1 VVQPSVF
8 FANRKV
14 LRDSALRWRFVP
26 RVCAAQR
33 LMKRRYRAQQVWCK
47 STLGGSPVVVGHVDT
62 GHELAVRGAG
72 GGEVVVA
79 FGELQA

>member
-1 VVQPSVF
+1 
-8 FANRKV
+8 
-14 LRDSALRWRFVP
+14 
-26 RVCAAQR
+26 
-33 LMKRRYRAQQVWCK
+33 MKRRYRAQQVWCK
-47 STLGGSPVVVGHVDT
+47 PTLGGSPVVVGHVDT